1 MHFARK
7 PTPHAW
13 HKGAIVNTDSLSLFV
28 ALYQERTIAK
38 ASARSF
44 LTPQGA
50 NRALKAL
57 ESELGCPLFERTS
70 VGLKPTA
77 AGERF
82 YIFAEQ
88 GLREISWLRDDISR
102 LAAQDKPSVRVGLEP
117 DLLSAVGIETLD
129 SFSQSRLDV
138 SLEMSEMTERQLIE
152 RLASGGLDCGFVV
165 LPLSDERFE
174 TECLASEGTYILAH
188 GGFFPKESSTV
199 GIEDLKGV
207 PLVLVDQ
214 TFKARRRFDE
224 QCRAA
229 GFEPTVVF
237 SSNDKSLAYSVV
249 RSGKACTIVADHER
263 KRIDLAGLEAI
274 PLRGDQW
281 AFGLAMPC
289 DREASSH
296 VLAFERHVRC
306 RFSKT
311 ETNEQGTGNP
321 SR

>member
-1 MHFARK
+1 MA
-7 PTPHAW
+7 
-13 HKGAIVNTDSLSLFV
+13 KGTIVNTDSLSLFV

-70 VGLKPTA
+70 AGLKPTA

-82 YIFAEQ
+82 YTFAEQ
-88 GLREISWLRDDISR
+88 GLREISWLREDISR
-102 LAAQDKPSVRVGLEP
+102 LAVQGKPSVRVGLEP
-117 DLLSAVGIETLD
+117 DLFSAVGIETFD
-129 SFSQSRLDV
+129 SFSQSHLDV
-138 SLEMSEMTERQLIE
+138 SLETYEMTERQLIE

-165 LPLSDERFE
+165 LPLNDERFE
-174 TECLASEGTYILAH
+174 TERLASEGTYIL
-188 GGFFPKESSTV
+188 GRSGFLPKESSSV
-199 GIEDLKGV
+199 RIENLKGI

-229 GFEPTVVF
+229 GFEPRVVF

-263 KRIDLAGLEAI
+263 ERIDLTGLKAI
-274 PLRGDQW
+274 PLCDDQW
-281 AFGLAMPC
+281 AFGFATPC
-289 DREASSH
+289 DREASPH
-296 VLAFERHVRC
+296 VLAFEHHVRC
-306 RFSKT
+306 RFCGT
-311 ETNEQGTGNP
+311 ETSEQGVGNS
-321 SR
+321 SRQQ